1 MAIAFV
7 NAGTEATAAAASN
20 LTLNAPA
27 SPVNDYIWVAV
38 IHHNNHGATPSFTDW
53 TTIGDYD
60 DGAGNL
66 LSLWYFRYAGS
77 TPNLVYGS
85 TADGRI
91 GAIAQWSGCKT
102 SGSPV
107 NVLGAGANGSDASA
121 EHTATTTTVANCM
134 VLYIAASASTASIST
149 LPTGTAAAFEDTGG
163 GTQNCYT
170 ATQGAI
176 GCSYILQASAGGT
189 GSLTSTFAASEQW
202 VTRTVALEPD
212 VSSGQPAAK
221 RVGGVMFSGNR
232 GGQNT
237 NMWRSALGLLLPPK
251 PSLIRV

>member
-1 MAIAFV
+1 MAIAFDA
-7 NAGTEATAAAASN
+7 AGAEATANAGNN
-20 LTLNAPA
+20 LTLAAPA
-27 SPVNDYIWVAV
+27 SPANDDVWVAV

-60 DGAGNL
+60 DGSGNL

-85 TADGRI
+85 TANGRI
-91 GAIAQWSGCKT
+91 GAIASFSGCKT

-121 EHTATTTTVANCM
+121 EHTATTTTADNCM
-134 VLYIAASASTASIST
+134 VLYIAAIAGAGGDIDI
-149 LPTGTAAAFEDTGG
+149 LPTGTAAAFEDSGG
-163 GTQNCYT
+163 GTQNCYA

-176 GCSYILQASAGGT
+176 GVSYKLQASAGGT
-189 GSLTSTFAASEQW
+189 GSLTSTFTAAVAW

-212 VSSGQPAAK
+212 TGSGQPAAK
-221 RVGGVMFSGNR
+221 RMGGVQFTGDYRSGGGFKLWRNLLIPDR
-232 GGQNT
+232 GLVYG
-237 NMWRSALGLLLPPK
+237 
-251 PSLIRV
+251 